1 MALQA
6 EGLVRRLGLVMVIP
20 LPNQPFFS
28 LQRFI
33 I

>member
-6 EGLVRRLGLVMVIP
+6 EGLIRWLGRLMVMP

-28 LQRFI
+28 LQRFVI
-33 I
+33 